1 MTREKQKPAGMQLM
15 LVEMIFAIGFFAVI
29 AAVCVS
35 LFAGAWQ
42 TAAKSREQTGAILA
56 AQSAAE
62 CFKYAGGDLD
72 MAAGYLGA
80 DVTESGILT
89 LCYDSDWE
97 ISDDDAAYRLEMSAK
112 REENGLLTANISVT
126 DKKAGVLF
134 TLTAA
139 TCGEVLP

>member
-1 MTREKQKPAGMQLM
+1 MTHEKQKPAGMQLM

-42 TAAKSREQTGAILA
+42 TAAESREETGAILA

-62 CFKYAGGDLD
+62 CFKYAGGDLQK
-72 MAAGYLGA
+72 AAVYLGA
-80 DVTESGILT
+80 DVTESGTLT
-89 LCYDSDWE
+89 LGYDSDWE
-97 ISDDDAAYRLEMSAK
+97 ISDGDAAYRLEMSAK